1 MNPLTM
7 NNNPMA
13 ILAQI
18 KQNPMAFLRQRG
30 LNVPENMNNPQQ
42 IIQYLMNSG
51 QVTQAQFNNAQRMA
65 QMFRR

>member
-7 NNNPMA
+7 NNSPMA
-13 ILAQI
+13 MLTQI
-18 KQNPMAFLRQRG
+18 KQNPLAFLRQRG
-30 LNVPENMNNPQQ
+30 FNVPEKISGPQE

-51 QVTQAQFNNAQRMA
+51 QVTQAQFDNAQRMA